1 MVRIMQ
7 SNHQS
12 VNVIDLSNV
21 NDAKERSMLFIDSA
35 VDGIANRVGDK
46 NVWLNEK

>member
-21 NDAKERSMLFIDSA
+21 NDDKERSMLFIDSA
-35 VDGIANRVGDK
+35 VDGIANRFE
-46 NVWLNEK
+46 NNNI